1 MIAIHPIHRKLALIA
16 YMSMDRDGNMI
27 IGEPELRLIMPLLRA
42 NLDLVRRIDELK
54 ELAYTAQ
61 VVGDMEWVQEICQRI
76 DELEVLM
83 Q

>member
-1 MIAIHPIHRKLALIA
+1 MLAIHSIHRKLALIA

-61 VVGDMEWVQEICQRI
+61 VAGDMAWVQEVCQKI
-76 DELEVLM
+76 DEMEAKLV
-83 Q
+83 